1 MTYDYSN
8 APQGNN
14 EGRKPE
20 SKGKGGFG
28 GRKGGFNKGG
38 FKGKG
43 KPRFDSDKPRGDRKF
58 DRKDGGRRFDKKDG
72 EGRDGERKFGRRDG
86 ERKFERRDGERRF
99 DKPRGDK
106 PFGKKPRQRDLDRSA
121 NFKKRFDNAEAGE
134 EAKLDR
140 VNAEAAENVAEN
152 AAEQTEAP
160 KRERKFDKPR
170 GDRDDRRGGD
180 RGGRRGGRFEKPK
193 LSPARAA
200 AAAIG
205 KVVRE
210 REAFTAEVT
219 PAVLARFEG
228 ITPEDAA
235 FATKLSRGVTATVG
249 TLDEFINRNM
259 RSANDIDD
267 NIRDAMRVSAYEL
280 LFLKKNDY
288 AAVDQGVE
296 LVRSIEPKAAG
307 LANTVLRKMAQS
319 AKAFPFGK
327 ANLSLQVLARSQAFP
342 LWMAKRLMN
351 EMGLQQAT
359 TFMRACN
366 ADAPV
371 YIAVNAIKTTD
382 EEVEEIF
389 DQAGSLLKATEDVPG
404 CFLVADARVLRK
416 PEVRA
421 LFEEGKVFV
430 SDESAQAIAL
440 LACPEEAPES
450 FLEIGSGRGTKTI
463 LIQSNAH
470 RLYGKTVNMV
480 SVDDHA
486 FKGEVLAKRVAAYGI
501 DTVTPHTADGRQISK
516 DFEEGSFD
524 AVFVDA
530 PCSGVGTL
538 RRHPEIRW
546 RLTEQDV
553 ERMAGVGCDMLIE
566 AAKMV
571 KPGGLLT
578 YATCTVFQEENE
590 RVVERFLR
598 TKFGE
603 SFEVEKTLSTTLTAT
618 GPDAHYAVRLRR
630 FAD

>member
-1 MTYDYSN
+1 MAYDYSN
-8 APQGNN
+8 APKGNN
-14 EGRKPE
+14 EGGKPAP
-20 SKGKGGFG
+20 KGKGGFG
-28 GRKGGFNKGG
+28 GRKGGFGNKDR
-38 FKGKG
+38 
-43 KPRFDSDKPRGDRKF
+43 KPFGDKPRGDRKF
-58 DRKDGGRRFDKKDG
+58 GNKDGRKFDRKDG
-72 EGRDGERKFGRRDG
+72 EGRDGKRFERRDGERRFDRKDG
-86 ERKFERRDGERRF
+86 ERKFERRDGGRKF

-106 PFGKKPRQRDLDRSA
+106 PFGKKPRQRDLERSA
-121 NFKKRFDNAEAGE
+121 NFKKRFEGQEGAE
-134 EAKLDR
+134 EAKQEQMTAQADQAENTAAEQA
-140 VNAEAAENVAEN
+140 VQGEAAERPA
-152 AAEQTEAP
+152 
-160 KRERKFDKPR
+160 KKFDRK
-170 GDRDDRRGGD
+170 GD
-180 RGGRRGGRFEKPK
+180 RGTRGGKRGFKKEK
-193 LSPARAA
+193 LSPGRAA

-205 KVVRE
+205 RVVRE

-228 ITPEDAA
+228 ISPEDAA
-235 FATKLSRGVTATVG
+235 FATKLSRGVTATLG

-259 RSANDIDD
+259 RTPDDIDA
-267 NIRDAMRVSAYEL
+267 NIRDAMRVSAYEM
-280 LFLKKNDY
+280 LFLKKSDY

-296 LVRSIEPKAAG
+296 LVRTIEPKATG
-307 LANTVLRKMAQS
+307 LANTVLRKMSRS
-319 AKAFPFGK
+319 ARAFPFGNP
-327 ANLSLQVLARSQAFP
+327 NLSLQVLARSEAFP

-359 TFMRACN
+359 AFMHACN

-371 YIAVNAIKTTD
+371 YIAVNAIKATD
-382 EEVEEIF
+382 EEVEDVF
-389 DQAGSLLKATEDVPG
+389 DQAGSLLKAAEDVPG
-404 CFLVADARVLRK
+404 CYLMSDARVLRK

-421 LFEEGKVFV
+421 LFEQGKVFV

-440 LACPEEAPES
+440 LACPDEAPES

-463 LIQSNAH
+463 LMQSNAQ
-470 RLYGKTVNMV
+470 RLYGKTVQMT

-501 DTVTPHTADGRQISK
+501 ETVMPHTADARYISR
-516 DFEEGSFD
+516 DLPEESFD

-546 RLTEQDV
+546 RLTENDV
-553 ERMAGVGCDMLIE
+553 ERMATVGCDILIE

-578 YATCTVFQEENE
+578 YATCTVFMEENE

-603 SFEVEKTLSTTLTAT
+603 EFEVEKTLATTLTPI
-618 GPDAHYAVRLRR
+618 GPDAHYAVRMRR
-630 FAD
+630 AK

>member
-8 APQGNN
+8 VPQGNN
-14 EGRKPE
+14 EDRKPE

-28 GRKGGFNKGG
+28 GRKGG

-86 ERKFERRDGERRF
+86 ERRF

-106 PFGKKPRQRDLDRSA
+106 PFGKKPRQRDLERSA
-121 NFKKRFDNAEAGE
+121 NFKKRFDNAEVAG
-134 EAKLDR
+134 EAKLEA
-140 VNAEAAENVAEN
+140 VNAEAVEATEN
-152 AAEQTEAP
+152 AVEQAETS

-170 GDRDDRRGGD
+170 GDRSGGD
-180 RGGRRGGRFEKPK
+180 RRDGGRRGGRFEKPK

-359 TFMRACN
+359 NFMRACN

-371 YIAVNAIKTTD
+371 YIAVNAIKATD
-382 EEVEEIF
+382 EEVEEVF

-486 FKGEVLAKRVAAYGI
+486 FKGEVLAKRAAAYGI

-516 DFEEGSFD
+516 DFDEASFD

-553 ERMAGVGCDMLIE
+553 ERMAGIGCDMLIE

-630 FAD
+630 LAD